1 MKKTFGVSRHCQP
14 VFSLERFKCAAI
26 SFSRGG
32 LKRWSDT
39 GNLFF
44 GAKTCTHGIINLKIH
59 AKARTP
65 RRTDLC
71 MYQFVTYLWQGVLHH
86 IVRVSHDSRWKLA
99 PTTITQRPRSPPL
112 SFSLYLSSY
121 FPLSLRS
128 SCSVSDALPS
138 YIPNARAS
146 RSLSLSLSLSL
157 FLSLTLLRGFLLERT
172 QVSARVSTTREQEG
186 TMTSARGR
194 LLQQQQQQQ
203 HREGIPWRHEQHISS
218 IASGRAVSRVRRR
231 LDCVPLLHGF
241 WRIDRIATCRSPG
254 TARASPA
261 ISRTGVLVVAVVV
274 VVVVVAG
281 CIVVSRSTDTD
292 GRELHACTPLHQH
305 GDTATRDV
313 TRTLGESLARSCRV
327 IDARA
332 RFPKRLLDT
341 ASPRATTRATHRCP
355 RLRRHWET
363 LASCRH
369 ASRAGR

>member
-26 SFSRGG
+26 SLSRGG

-44 GAKTCTHGIINLKIH
+44 GAKTYTHGIINLKIR

-146 RSLSLSLSLSL
+146 RSLSLSFSLSLSSEGFSSRERKYPREYRL
-157 FLSLTLLRGFLLERT
+157 RENKKARWQVLAAVYSSSSSSTEKEFRDVTSNTFPPSPAGGRSRAYAAAWIACRYCTAFDGSIVSRRVALLGPLALLPLSPAPASSSSPSSSSSSSSSSSLRD
-172 QVSARVSTTREQEG
+172 VSSPPEVRILMAANYT
-186 TMTSARGR
+186 
-194 LLQQQQQQQ
+194 
-203 HREGIPWRHEQHISS
+203 
-218 IASGRAVSRVRRR
+218 RVRR
-231 LDCVPLLHGF
+231 F
-241 WRIDRIATCRSPG
+241 TN
-254 TARASPA
+254 
-261 ISRTGVLVVAVVV
+261 
-274 VVVVVAG
+274 
-281 CIVVSRSTDTD
+281 
-292 GRELHACTPLHQH
+292 
-305 GDTATRDV
+305 TATPR
-313 TRTLGESLARSCRV
+313 RAMLRAHLANLSLARAV
-327 IDARA
+327 
-332 RFPKRLLDT
+332 
-341 ASPRATTRATHRCP
+341 
-355 RLRRHWET
+355 
-363 LASCRH
+363 
-369 ASRAGR
+369 